1 MARIEKRDII
11 PIIILMVIGVR
22 GVDTISIAEIK
33 RSISTVVNR
42 VAFGRE
48 RIILTSRGRPKA
60 ALVSIE
66 DLQNLEA
73 LEKMSS
79 LPSSRTQRKA
89 SLVMVQAVREM
100 TLARRSGIPF
110 SDVAE
115 DLSRLREERDLEL
128 TDLH

>member
-1 MARIEKRDII
+1 LARVEKRDII
-11 PIIILMVIGVR
+11 LTIILMVIGVK